1 MISNKINVNGALHP
15 YDTLTKKDKPSE
27 WDKLDEAL
35 SDDQIT
41 NIAVSAPY
49 DTGKSSFLSS
59 YFLQHQVHKYR
70 HPIKRLFRRKITDKN
85 IRKDQKKARKKIRQ
99 GKTDFRFIS
108 VPNFFEDT
116 TGNRNIEVELEK
128 DIIEQLIL
136 STSPSNLPDS
146 SIPRL
151 VRIRLIFIAA
161 IYVLLVLLV
170 KLIANIQIKL
180 DSRFE
185 IFVIISIIG
194 APIFYYLVHFIGKLT
209 IDLSAKFDI
218 GKAKIKADFISKED
232 QDNKDSFVQY
242 NDELNYF
249 FDVTKVRY
257 VIFEDLDRYNT
268 PLIFQRLRSLNKR
281 LNSHR
286 NKPIVFIY
294 TIKDTIFD
302 VTQNNTVADTTSN
315 DDENYAAEQ
324 KSKFFDYVISLV
336 PFEDVSNSVYLFK
349 HELDK
354 YNWLDVDDKY
364 LYGLGLFITDYREI
378 IAIVSDMAVYFIN
391 VKSKLPNYSGNKLL
405 GAMVYKNVYLSDF
418 NNIYEHKSKLE
429 YLLKENY
436 VLDKYMDFAIRG
448 VVDENENEI
457 FTGSTIDYSL
467 PGKINF
473 WSENKTGLDK
483 MGYYNPKLSEAM
495 EFCQNKPILKYL
507 LNNELLENDFFN
519 YVFPIKYGNINVED
533 NTSMQRILSKT
544 IDNNIH
550 FNNPEAALAYL
561 DKINFDFKYAYSSD
575 ILKLLLEK
583 ASMFHYRN
591 PEIHNE
597 REEQAYALLETVNNN
612 IDYDFMTEIMQKLL
626 EGTDIEVRDM
636 FIQLAFDKQEVG
648 SDEEHGSWTDYFTLL
663 FIGNSGKEIDER
675 VATKFIINYW
685 NEREKYT
692 EHHLNI
698 DTSIDGHFF
707 KYFQEYLEK
716 TKDKRINKPKVWM
729 IGTFKDLNPALYDY
743 ADQQ

>member
-70 HPIKRLFRRKITDKN
+70 HPIKRLFRRKITDKD
-85 IRKDQKKARKKIRQ
+85 IRKDQKKARKEIRQ

-161 IYVLLVLLV
+161 IYALLVLLV

-218 GKAKIKADFISKED
+218 GKAKIKADFI
-232 QDNKDSFVQY
+232 
-242 NDELNYF
+242 
-249 FDVTKVRY
+249 
-257 VIFEDLDRYNT
+257 
-268 PLIFQRLRSLNKR
+268 
-281 LNSHR
+281 
-286 NKPIVFIY
+286 
-294 TIKDTIFD
+294 
-302 VTQNNTVADTTSN
+302 
-315 DDENYAAEQ
+315 
-324 KSKFFDYVISLV
+324 
-336 PFEDVSNSVYLFK
+336 
-349 HELDK
+349 
-354 YNWLDVDDKY
+354 
-364 LYGLGLFITDYREI
+364 
-378 IAIVSDMAVYFIN
+378 N
-391 VKSKLPNYSGNKLL
+391 VKSKLPNYSSNKLL

-483 MGYYNPKLSEAM
+483 MGYYNPKLSEAI